1 MSFTLPRLNIF
12 INLMQGTIPTLVSVA
27 VFAQPVTM
35 KSFQENSVGRIFLT
49 PEQRLLIDRVSL
61 TSSTSSGS
69 SAKNESDTGPA
80 TKAIHGVV
88 RRSDGHTVI
97 WVNGKMQLHAN

>member
-12 INLMQGTIPTLVSVA
+12 ISLMQGTIPTLVSLA
-27 VFAQPVTM
+27 VFAQPATT

-49 PEQRLLIDRVSL
+49 PEQRLLIDRVS
-61 TSSTSSGS
+61 STS
-69 SAKNESDTGPA
+69 SAKNELDSSPS

-88 RRSDGHTVI
+88 RRSDGYTVI